1 MYLKSCCIQNT
12 SLNETENQG
21 TVEEAS
27 RRDTRTAALLAE
39 CVKKKGREK
48 HQRTDIKVQYSQGR
62 ARAFIARAED
72 LPLYQPNER
81 GRGEALPTKHL
92 SSISPHSST
101 QRAGLPELT
110 DTLST
115 PSH

>member
-1 MYLKSCCIQNT
+1 MYNLIAFHARAGMRQ
-12 SLNETENQG
+12 
-21 TVEEAS
+21 
-27 RRDTRTAALLAE
+27 
-39 CVKKKGREK
+39 KKKDRRTSVQTRHAYGCFVSRMRLIKVGEK

-81 GRGEALPTKHL
+81 DRGEALPTKHL
-92 SSISPHSST
+92 SSISTHSST